1 MLNQFVIS
9 DSLEKNGTHGTH
21 VSSGGQ
27 MEVIEPEIAGTHGT
41 HGTLVGI
48 DKHTLS
54 RDSDDDDKKGERE
67 RVKEEQDDCQVNAKE
82 IEKITDEQKQE
93 QNKDSIIE
101 KIVAQESSEP
111 SETSEQDQQGDNNTI
126 HANNVSHVSQPT
138 PTNTKD
144 GGVYLQVNQ
153 HVSQTSHGPL
163 DNKMS
168 DDNDATVM
176 NTKSL
181 SKEAK
186 GSQQITI
193 FNNNNNTKIPNL
205 EPEVHSECLTEAL
218 KQQQQNKSFNCFYC
232 SKSHSTN
239 KERITHIDYEHPG
252 KI

>member
-9 DSLEKNGTHGTH
+9 DSLAKNGTHGTH

-193 FNNNNNTKIPNL
+193 FNNNNNTKNTQSRARSTFR
-205 EPEVHSECLTEAL
+205 V
-218 KQQQQNKSFNCFYC
+218 
-232 SKSHSTN
+232 SHGSAETTAT
-239 KERITHIDYEHPG
+239 K
-252 KI
+252 